1 MTSVRRFCG
10 LAVLFIGLAAAFDEP
25 VHAVADGED
34 WQARSGYW
42 AGRGMVVTA
51 RGTAIVR
58 LAVVFVGTVVVASTI
73 AVVFVRTVVIF
84 GTIALVSVPTV
95 IVVVPTVVIAIVIVS
110 ER

>member
-25 VHAVADGED
+25 VHALADGED

-42 AGRGMVVTA
+42 PGGSVV
-51 RGTAIVR
+51 GTRRVAIVR
-58 LAVVFVGTVVVASTI
+58 I
-73 AVVFVRTVVIF
+73 AVVF
-84 GTIALVSVPTV
+84 
-95 IVVVPTVVIAIVIVS
+95 VPTVVIAIVIVS